1 MTFSV
6 SNLQSAKT
14 IVHGSAAT
22 VTVEDGEVA
31 VIRNVGKRQTL
42 GPGRYKLEAPQQVW
56 AWSFECLISPI
67 VAAAFALA
75 VKHWSRSE
83 SVAHGPSSWCCR
95 GLQVYEKH
103 MYIGVR
109 TTPPEEIVTYDS
121 QRIPI
126 RVKFTVTYEIRDP
139 ARAAQFRSKYGKPSV
154 GSQCWLP
161 VLLMPKGG
169 CCPVPVAVVW

>member
-1 MTFSV
+1 MPYQPYCCRCRCCSFCCCCETLV
-6 SNLQSAKT
+6 SLRVGCAWT
-14 IVHGSAAT
+14 IA
-22 VTVEDGEVA
+22 
-31 VIRNVGKRQTL
+31 
-42 GPGRYKLEAPQQVW
+42 
-56 AWSFECLISPI
+56 
-67 VAAAFALA
+67 
-75 VKHWSRSE
+75 
-83 SVAHGPSSWCCR
+83 SWCCR